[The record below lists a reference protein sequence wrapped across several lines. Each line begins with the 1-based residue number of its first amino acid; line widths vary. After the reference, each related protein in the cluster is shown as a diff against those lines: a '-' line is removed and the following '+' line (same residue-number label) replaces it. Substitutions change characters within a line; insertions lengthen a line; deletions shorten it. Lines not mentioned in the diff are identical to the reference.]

1 MSIKELLPPDYR
13 FSETDVTK
21 SFEILLRYEHATDT
35 ELELMTLAQLADE
48 MQRKNG
54 GKWPTLAEAIT
65 EFWRQRDEYWQRNF
79 KMNAPR

>member
-1 MSIKELLPPDYR
+1 VSIKELLPPDYR
-13 FSETDVTK
+13 FSNSDVFK
-21 SFEILLRYEHATDT
+21 SFEILLRYEEASDT

-48 MQRKNG
+48 MQHKNG
-54 GKWPTLAEAIT
+54 GKWPTLAEADA